1 MTGPDA
7 NWQTVSKFM
16 SDLKNAS
23 RLATYVDTV
32 VNIFESNAWRRYT
45 DANGRSD
52 DWLECEF
59 DYFLIACG
67 ASYSDVQR
75 LLSWDRARSADLA
88 RAMESTEPAK
98 RRDLVK
104 ASTAWQSPT
113 GLSLT
118 ELALR
123 QGWTKASGVLRVPPA
138 PQRALA
144 RARHGMSAD
153 EHARR
158 SREGRLPADRRLQL
172 DKLASSVSEEV
183 ADNLELRYVIDALR
197 DHATKGGGPGR
208 AKPSA
213 ADIDRWRADVDRLG
227 GDRDALAEA
236 WGVDHTTV
244 WRRLRLAQENH

>member
-1 MTGPDA
+1 MTEPDP

-32 VNIFESNAWRRYT
+32 VNVFESTAWRRYT

-88 RAMESTEPAK
+88 SAMESGEPSK

-104 ASTAWQSPT
+104 ASEAWQSPT

-118 ELALR
+118 EIASR
-123 QGWTKASGVLRVPPA
+123 QGWTKASGSLRVPPA
-138 PQRALA
+138 PQRALT

-153 EHARR
+153 AHARL
-158 SREGRLPADRRLQL
+158 SREERLGPDRCAQL
-172 DKLASSVSEEV
+172 DQLAAAVSEEV
-183 ADNLELRYVIDALR
+183 ADNMELRYVIDALR
-197 DHATKGGGPGR
+197 DRATKAGEAGR
-208 AKPSA
+208 LKVS
-213 ADIDRWRADVDRLG
+213 G
-227 GDRDALAEA
+227 
-236 WGVDHTTV
+236 
-244 WRRLRLAQENH
+244 